1 MAEIVNKVKKSK
13 LQTIDLEKMVQAA
26 VLDPFDLKDFLFEG
40 LILKE
45 KDFREKLEN
54 YNWDNHQDHYL
65 TVFCSADAIIPTWA
79 YMLVAKYAGS
89 YVRDIFYGPQKKAL
103 NEMYKSI
110 LSNNDWSGYKDGF
123 VILKGCSKLKLTP
136 EVYMHAT
143 KLLMPHVKKIMY
155 GEACSNV
162 PVYRG

>member
-1 MAEIVNKVKKSK
+1 MAEIVNKVKQSK
-13 LQTIDLEKMVQAA
+13 LQTVDLEKIVQSA
-26 VLDPFDLKDFLFEG
+26 VLDTFDLKDFLFQG

-45 KDFREKLEN
+45 KDFREKLEK
-54 YNWDNHQDHYL
+54 YDWEKHRDHYL
-65 TVFCSADAIIPTWA
+65 AVYCSADAIIPTWA
-79 YMLVAKYAGS
+79 YMLVAKYADS
-89 YVRDIFYGPQKKAL
+89 YATDIFYGPENEAL

-110 LSNNDWSGYKDGF
+110 LDRQNWAAFDDGF